1 MATRIYLPQTGA
13 APITPAFGT
22 WTETT
27 GADRLAGVA
36 TRISSAMTSKTQ
48 AHAATAANATFLSR
62 QYAFGPLAAQT
73 IPVSTIKGT
82 IRVLESATNDNLDAM
97 RLLVRV
103 VSGNGSTYRTPVLYG
118 PTNGTVAEFNTT
130 LRAKRLATGGARAR
144 RRLRHGA
151 AMTATVAPRPPAE
164 ARIKAATWFTDQGFG
179 VFSVWSANAD
189 GTCRCPKGAACDS
202 AGKHPIGHQGFLENT
217 RDHDRIRT
225 LLSAGSEPNY
235 GLVCPDGVFVLDVDG
250 NGVERLAE
258 LEARLG
264 ALPPTLR
271 TNAAHGQHVFLRW
284 PQDLPRPIGQLF
296 GYVTRWGSGNNAGYV
311 IGPRSVHASGAVYAP
326 AGPFT
331 DIAVLPDAWAR
342 AVVAPAPADEDAIE
356 ISIGYELPPAGSP
369 EARYDQIR
377 DYIASRYMRGLS
389 KDEIWAGVV
398 AVLAPRF
405 AEPLTEPALRER
417 FERGW
422 KDTPRRL
429 GEPPTGPEA
438 DAAIMAAAAV
448 AGAEPAAN
456 DWPELPDDAVYHGSL
471 GEIVRAVAPHT
482 EADPIGVLGTL
493 LASVGACM
501 GNLRY
506 IYQGSAQ
513 APNLFVVLVG
523 DSSTGRKGTAG
534 SIAREVMNRAYPDWS
549 QLIVAGLGSGEGLVG
564 YLKANEKQGEPRA
577 LVMESEFGRLLTVM
591 AREGSTLSPMV
602 RDAWDGVPMGRL
614 LAREQS
620 VVHSHHVGIV
630 AHVTPVELRAK
641 LSGTDAANGFGNRFI
656 WLAVRRTRLVPFP
669 VSPIEHIDQRLFAAV
684 GAAIADAQTPGE
696 VPWSP
701 DARDAWEELYLEL
714 TLRRRYGLLAAMT
727 ARTEAQIV
735 RLALVYALLDRS
747 RVIDA
752 VHLRAARALW
762 DYAERSVASVFGTS
776 TGDRHADALRKQL
789 ADGPLKWE
797 DAKRAL
803 GVRSAAELESAVAL
817 LESLGIAER
826 TKTRLD
832 TSKRPATVLRLTG
845 TTTTTTTTALAPA
858 QAKGV

>member
-1 MATRIYLPQTGA
+1 MAAI
-13 APITPAFGT
+13 
-22 WTETT
+22 
-27 GADRLAGVA
+27 VA
-36 TRISSAMTSKTQ
+36 TA
-48 AHAATAANATFLSR
+48 
-62 QYAFGPLAAQT
+62 
-73 IPVSTIKGT
+73 
-82 IRVLESATNDNLDAM
+82 
-97 RLLVRV
+97 
-103 VSGNGSTYRTPVLYG
+103 
-118 PTNGTVAEFNTT
+118 
-130 LRAKRLATGGARAR
+130 
-144 RRLRHGA
+144 
-151 AMTATVAPRPPAE
+151 APRPPAE
-164 ARIKAATWFTDQGFG
+164 ARIKAATWFADQGFG

-189 GTCRCPKGAACDS
+189 GTCRCPRGAACDNP
-202 AGKHPIGHQGFLENT
+202 GKHPIGKQGFHDCT
-217 RDHDRIRT
+217 RDAARIRT

-250 NGVERLAE
+250 DGV
-258 LEARLG
+258 ARLDALESEHG
-264 ALPPTLR
+264 MLPPTLR
-271 TNAAHGQHVFLRW
+271 TNTANGQHIFLRW
-284 PQDLPRPIGQLF
+284 PDVLPRPIGQLF
-296 GYVTRWGSGNNAGYV
+296 GYVTRWGSGSGAGYV

-326 AGPFT
+326 AGPFV
-331 DIAVLPDAWAR
+331 DIATLPESWAH
-342 AVVAPAPADEDAIE
+342 ALIAPKAAEHESAIE
-356 ISIGYELPPAGSP
+356 VTGGYELPEPGYAGS
-369 EARYDQIR
+369 RYHEILR
-377 DYIASRYMRGLS
+377 FVASRYMRGLS
-389 KDEIWAGVV
+389 KDEIYAGVM

-429 GEPPTGPEA
+429 GDPMAEPLA
-438 DAAIMAAAAV
+438 DAAIMAAAA
-448 AGAEPAAN
+448 GTPAEPITA
-456 DWPELPDDAVYHGSL
+456 DWPEPPDDAVYHGPL

-482 EADPIGVLGTL
+482 EADPVGVLGTL

-534 SIAREVMNRAYPDWS
+534 SIAREVMGRAYPDWS

-564 YLKANEKQGEPRA
+564 YLKANEKVGEPRA

-602 RDAWDGVPMGRL
+602 RDAWDGVPMGRV

-620 VVHSHHVGIV
+620 VVHSHHVGVV
-630 AHVTPVELRAK
+630 AHVTPVELRQK

-669 VSPIEHIDQRLFAAV
+669 VSPVERVDPGLLAAV
-684 GAAIADAQTPGE
+684 GAAIAEAQAPGE

-701 DARDAWEELYLEL
+701 EARDAWEELYLEL
-714 TLRRRYGLLAAMT
+714 NLRRRYGLLAAMT
-727 ARTEAQIV
+727 ARTEAQVV

-747 RVIDA
+747 PVID
-752 VHLRAARALW
+752 VPHLRAARALW
-762 DYAERSVASVFGTS
+762 DYAERSVLHVFGDS
-776 TGDRHADALRKQL
+776 TGDRHADALRAQL

-826 TKTRLD
+826 TKARVA
-832 TSKRPATVLRLTG
+832 TSKRPATVIRLAGTTTR
-845 TTTTTTTTALAPA
+845 TTTTTLAPA
-858 QAKGV
+858 QGTGG

>member
-1 MATRIYLPQTGA
+1 
-13 APITPAFGT
+13 
-22 WTETT
+22 
-27 GADRLAGVA
+27 
-36 TRISSAMTSKTQ
+36 
-48 AHAATAANATFLSR
+48 
-62 QYAFGPLAAQT
+62 
-73 IPVSTIKGT
+73 
-82 IRVLESATNDNLDAM
+82 
-97 RLLVRV
+97 
-103 VSGNGSTYRTPVLYG
+103 
-118 PTNGTVAEFNTT
+118 
-130 LRAKRLATGGARAR
+130 
-144 RRLRHGA
+144 
-151 AMTATVAPRPPAE
+151 MTAPVVPRPPAE
-164 ARIKAATWFTDQGFG
+164 ARIRATWFADQGLG
-179 VFSVWSANAD
+179 VCSVWSPNTD
-189 GTCRCPKGAACDS
+189 GTCRCPKGATCAS
-202 AGKHPIGHQGFLENT
+202 AGKHPIGRQGFLEHT
-217 RDHDRIRT
+217 RDHERIRT

-235 GLVCPDGVFVLDVDG
+235 GLVCPDGMFVLDVDG
-250 NGVERLAE
+250 DGMAQLAE

-271 TNAAHGQHVFLRW
+271 TNTAHGQHVFLRW
-284 PQDLPRPIGQLF
+284 PTELPRPVGQLF
-296 GYVTRWGSGNNAGYV
+296 GYVTRWGSGAGAGYV
-311 IGPRSVHASGAVYAP
+311 IGPRSVHASGAVYEP
-326 AGPFT
+326 ASSCLE
-331 DIAVLPDAWAR
+331 IAVLPDAWAR
-342 AVVAPAPADEDAIE
+342 AVVAPAAADNDIIGIAQG
-356 ISIGYELPPAGSP
+356 GYELPQPGYTG
-369 EARYDQIR
+369 ARYEAIR
-377 DYIASRYMRGLS
+377 DYIASRYRRGIS
-389 KDEIWAGVV
+389 IDEIWAGVL

-405 AEPLTEPALRER
+405 AEPLTEAELRER
-417 FERGW
+417 FERAW
-422 KDTPRRL
+422 DDTPERL
-429 GEPPTGPEA
+429 GEPLADPATEA
-438 DAAIMAAAAV
+438 AFMAAAAV
-448 AGAEPAAN
+448 APAEPAAS
-456 DWPELPDDAVYHGSL
+456 DWPEPPDDAVYHGPL

-482 EADPIGVLGTL
+482 EADPVGVLGTL
-493 LASVGACM
+493 LASVGAAM

-549 QLIVAGLGSGEGLVG
+549 GLIVPGLGSGEGLVG
-564 YLKANEKQGEPRA
+564 YLKAHETQGEPRA

-602 RDAWDGVPMGRL
+602 RDAWDGVPMGRI

-620 VVHSHHVGIV
+620 IVHSHHVGIV

-669 VSPIEHIDQRLFAAV
+669 VSPVEHVDPGLFAAV
-684 GAAIADAQTPGE
+684 GAAIAEAQTPGE

-701 DARDAWEELYLEL
+701 GARDAWEDLYLEL
-714 TLRRRYGLLAAMT
+714 TMHRPWGLLAAMT

-747 RVIDA
+747 PVID
-752 VHLRAARALW
+752 VPHLRAARALW
-762 DYAERSVASVFGTS
+762 DYAVRSVASVFGTS
-776 TGDRHADALRKQL
+776 TGDRHADALRVQL

-826 TKTRLD
+826 AKTRLA

>member
-1 MATRIYLPQTGA
+1 VTGSHPTAEDRI
-13 APITPAFGT
+13 
-22 WTETT
+22 
-27 GADRLAGVA
+27 R
-36 TRISSAMTSKTQ
+36 
-48 AHAATAANATFLSR
+48 
-62 QYAFGPLAAQT
+62 
-73 IPVSTIKGT
+73 
-82 IRVLESATNDNLDAM
+82 
-97 RLLVRV
+97 
-103 VSGNGSTYRTPVLYG
+103 
-118 PTNGTVAEFNTT
+118 
-130 LRAKRLATGGARAR
+130 
-144 RRLRHGA
+144 
-151 AMTATVAPRPPAE
+151 
-164 ARIKAATWFTDQGFG
+164 AATWFADRGFG
-179 VFSVWSANAD
+179 VFSVWSADPD
-189 GTCRCPKGAACDS
+189 GTCRCPKRAACGS
-202 AGKHPIGHQGFLENT
+202 PGKHPIGRQGFLEYT

-250 NGVERLAE
+250 DGVARLAE
-258 LEARLG
+258 LEGRLG

-271 TNAAHGQHVFLRW
+271 TNTAHGQHVFLRW
-284 PQDLPRPIGQLF
+284 PTELARPVGQLF
-296 GYVTRWGSGNNAGYV
+296 GYVTRWGSGAGGGYV
-311 IGPRSVHASGAVYAP
+311 IGPRSVHASGAVYQP
-326 AGPFT
+326 ASSCLE
-331 DIAVLPDAWAR
+331 IATLPDAWAQ
-342 AVVAPAPADEDAIE
+342 AAVAPAADDDIIGIAQG
-356 ISIGYELPPAGSP
+356 GYELPAPGYAG
-369 EARYDQIR
+369 ARYEAIR
-377 DYIASRYMRGLS
+377 DYIASRYRRGIS
-389 KDEIWAGVV
+389 TDEIWAGVL

-405 AEPLTEPALRER
+405 LVPLSEPELRER
-417 FERGW
+417 FERAW
-422 KDTPRRL
+422 DDTPARL
-429 GEPPTGPEA
+429 GAPLPDPVAE
-438 DAAIMAAAAV
+438 AAIMAAAAV
-448 AGAEPAAN
+448 APAELAATAWPA
-456 DWPELPDDAVYHGSL
+456 PPDDAVYHGPL

-482 EADPIGVLGTL
+482 EADPVGVLGTL
-493 LASVGACM
+493 LASVGAAM

-534 SIAREVMNRAYPDWS
+534 SIAREVMSRSYPDWS

-602 RDAWDGVPMGRL
+602 RDAWDGVPMGRI

-669 VSPIEHIDQRLFAAV
+669 VSPVEHVDPGLFAAV
-684 GAAIADAQTPGE
+684 GAAIASAQTPGE

-701 DARDAWEELYLEL
+701 EARDAWEELYLEL
-714 TLRRRYGLLAAMT
+714 TLHRPWGLLAAMT

-747 RVIDA
+747 PVIE
-752 VHLRAARALW
+752 VPHLRAARALW
-762 DYAERSVASVFGTS
+762 DYAVRSVASVFGTS
-776 TGDRHADALRKQL
+776 TGDRHADALRAQL
-789 ADGPLKWE
+789 VDGPLKWE

-826 TKTRLD
+826 TKTRLA
-832 TSKRPATVLRLTG
+832 TSKRPATVLRLAG

>member
-1 MATRIYLPQTGA
+1 MP
-13 APITPAFGT
+13 
-22 WTETT
+22 
-27 GADRLAGVA
+27 
-36 TRISSAMTSKTQ
+36 K
-48 AHAATAANATFLSR
+48 
-62 QYAFGPLAAQT
+62 
-73 IPVSTIKGT
+73 
-82 IRVLESATNDNLDAM
+82 
-97 RLLVRV
+97 
-103 VSGNGSTYRTPVLYG
+103 
-118 PTNGTVAEFNTT
+118 
-130 LRAKRLATGGARAR
+130 
-144 RRLRHGA
+144 
-151 AMTATVAPRPPAE
+151 PRPSTEDRICAALWFAE
-164 ARIKAATWFTDQGFG
+164 RGFG
-179 VFSVWSANAD
+179 VFSVWGAD
-189 GTCRCPKGAACDS
+189 DDGMCRCKLRGECDQP
-202 AGKHPIGHQGFLENT
+202 GKHPVPGIGFKAATTDPG
-217 RDHDRIRT
+217 RIRAMLT
-225 LLSAGSEPNY
+225 IPSEPNW
-235 GLVCPDGVFVLDVDG
+235 GMLPPEGVFALDVDG
-250 NGVERLAE
+250 DGVEQLAE
-258 LEARLG
+258 LEAKHG
-264 ALPPTLR
+264 PLPSTLR
-271 TNAAHGQHVFLRW
+271 TNTAHGQHVFLRW
-284 PQDLPRPIGQLF
+284 PEDLPRPIGQMF
-296 GYVTRWGSGNNAGYV
+296 GYVTRWGSGSNAGYV

-326 AGPFT
+326 AGPCT
-331 DIAVLPDAWAR
+331 EIAELPDTWAH
-342 AVVAPAPADEDAIE
+342 AVAAPAPDDDAIE
-356 ISIGYELPPAGSP
+356 VSGGYELPPVGSP
-369 EARYDQIR
+369 QARYDQIR
-377 DYIASRYMRGLS
+377 DYIASRYVRGLA
-389 KDEIWAGVV
+389 KDEIYAGVV
-398 AVLAPRF
+398 AVLASRF
-405 AEPLTEPALRER
+405 AKPLTEDGIRSR
-417 FERGW
+417 FERAWRG
-422 KDTPRRL
+422 TPERL
-429 GEPPTGPEA
+429 GEPMADPEA

-448 AGAEPAAN
+448 AAAEPAA
-456 DWPELPDDAVYHGSL
+456 DGWPEPPDDAVYHGPL

-482 EADPIGVLGTL
+482 EADPVGVLGTL

-513 APNLFVVLVG
+513 TPNLFVVLVG

-534 SIAREVMNRAYPDWS
+534 SIAREVMNRAYPEWA

-602 RDAWDGVPMGRL
+602 RDAWDGVPMGRI

-669 VSPIEHIDQRLFAAV
+669 VSPIEYIDQGLFAAL
-684 GAAIADAQTPGE
+684 GAAIAEAQTPGQ

-701 DARDAWEELYLEL
+701 EARDTWEELYLEL
-714 TLRRRYGLLAAMT
+714 TMERRYGLLGAMT
-727 ARTEAQIV
+727 ARAEAQVV

-747 RVIDA
+747 SVIDG

-803 GVRSAAELESAVAL
+803 GVRSAAELESAVSL

-826 TKTRLD
+826 TKTRLA

-845 TTTTTTTTALAPA
+845 TTTRTTTTTLVPA
-858 QAKGV
+858 HDKGV